1 LSFSD
6 ELEKVDENED
16 EKEDENEEEF
26 NHLNGDII
34 FDGDPAGARGVSGPS
49 PQVNSS
55 ADMLFGVLFLY

>member
-1 LSFSD
+1 M
-6 ELEKVDENED
+6 DENED